1 MENKG
6 KALIVV
12 LGIFLILVVVV
23 NFTSGQSVGPGSTHC
38 TPTDPLY
45 HPHCTTLFENYVS
58 ESLLYENINNY
69 NPLDPGFIANAA
81 IWDLPSVH
89 WELID
94 FKNPLVYA
102 AFTPQNMAQLA
113 KNPAKYLEM
122 LNKFFSDCGIAP
134 FKEAKVGVL
143 TPKAICKFDILGISY
158 DVNDLE
164 MLKNGK
170 FSFDQETGKLKYS
183 AEGDMAS
190 AIDPSKAKDMIFES
204 NGKKLMF
211 GGERPFN
218 TNFNEGSLTTDGQ
231 SFLINGAKNVN
242 LDGYNLP
249 PGANMEIPN
258 ANQITLSKDGIF
270 ADSLK
275 GAKVTF
281 PNGNVKNIAVSDT
294 FTKMGDG
301 SLQIAQSDQSGVYLT
316 ASGDKVAPFA
326 GPNGKPALSDME
338 KFQQALSIAS
348 QLQQVLGSI
357 LPKDQGA
364 GGTPPAGG
372 SSSGS
377 SSPTGSRGEFNPD
390 ALAVVPP
397 GSQGSIS
404 NGRNNS
410 GTTVDVDNSDPR
422 NEESKLRTGNLQ
434 QGENDL
440 TNVLVQIP
448 GEGNTNPFDTLDS
461 LNNVKDPGLQLTGD
475 ELSKILESLNGGS
488 STTGNVVLK
497 RDVENGLV
505 RYLSSIYMGR
515 KGVAYQRVYFD
526 PQTRKFVVRD
536 PPAVRIIYKPSENP
550 LKKPWNQPVS

>member
-69 NPLDPGFIANAA
+69 NPLDTGFIANAA

-134 FKEAKVGVL
+134 FKEAKIGIL
-143 TPKAICKFDILGISY
+143 TPIAVCKFDILGISY
-158 DVNDLE
+158 DVKDLE
-164 MLKNGK
+164 MLKDGE
-170 FSFDQETGKLKYS
+170 FSFDKDGKLVYS
-183 AEGDMAS
+183 AKGDMAS
-190 AIDPSKAKDMIFES
+190 AIDPSKAKEMIFES

-281 PNGNVKNIAVSDT
+281 PDGNVKNIAVSDA
-294 FTKMGDG
+294 FTKIGDG
-301 SLQIAQSDQSGVYLT
+301 SLQIAQSDQPGVFLT

-338 KFQQALSIAS
+338 KFQQALSISS
-348 QLQQVLGSI
+348 QLQQLLGSM

-364 GGTPPAGG
+364 GGAPPAGG
-372 SSSGS
+372 SSSGGG
-377 SSPTGSRGEFNPD
+377 SPTGSRGEFNPD
-390 ALAVVPP
+390 ALAVVPQ

-404 NGRNNS
+404 NGNNGS
-410 GTTVDVDNSDPR
+410 TIDVDNSDPE

-440 TNVLVQIP
+440 TNVLVQVP
-448 GEGNTNPFDTLDS
+448 GIGDMNTYNDLNSLDK
-461 LNNVKDPGLQLTGD
+461 VTDPGLQLTDD
-475 ELSKILESLNGGS
+475 ELSKILESLNGGF
-488 STTGNVVLK
+488 STTGNVVL
-497 RDVENGLV
+497 RQDIRRGLI
-505 RYLSSIYMGR
+505 RYFSSIYMGR

-526 PQTRKFVVRD
+526 PQTGKFVVRD

-550 LKKPWNQPVS
+550 LKRPWNQPVS